1 MPQVHGMHPADERK
15 DTSRDCDN
23 NNNNNNNNSNNNNN
37 NNNKTFLKRPFP
49 RVQRRYL
56 QNESLKKLQ
65 LKLQIFKRVKYNTA
79 KSRHEFKK
87 ARLKRTVFSRLLKV
101 SSDSASLIFC
111 GRLFQRSGIY
121 VG

>member
-1 MPQVHGMHPADERK
+1 MWFGFDFPTRRH
-15 DTSRDCDN
+15 N
-23 NNNNNNNNSNNNNN
+23 NNNNNNNNSNNH
-37 NNNKTFLKRPFP
+37 NKTFIKRPFP

-87 ARLKRTVFSRLLKV
+87 ARLKRAVFSRLLKV